1 MAVCLTRQVLLS
13 RHLLRNLA
21 TIDEDGHVPYD
32 ILQNGTLNCFRA
44 IITILSGVNQET
56 CQFSSPYEPPNR
68 PETHFLA
75 FSRKDRIFETSAA
88 SGEPSLTF
96 FFSNGSSIG
105 YENSNHSI
113 EDKILLFEITHTGK
127 GVTLSTKRVG
137 DERVN
142 RLRGEP
148 LWRGMASAEQQRQ
161 ASQFIDLLEGLSPKS
176 WLFWRKWYQGF
187 INGEPI
193 NWKLQRS
200 VAQIADDIWEA
211 GAEAVAAEIERIS
224 ATLDLKAEIASLKE
238 NLLAHEAI
246 AATGHNQGPPLDD
259 IVEVRKT
266 IQLIWPIVED
276 LETEADSEAPSA
288 NRLREL
294 RQKLLDISIIIAKYF
309 GVIADIAV
317 KKSVETFSETGTKWA
332 IRASVATYAS
342 TNEGVQS
349 VAKAAWE
356 LAKVLTRSSAG

>member
-1 MAVCLTRQVLLS
+1 MVSEHSAAINAQDDFEDGMYRLGWLSAYTRQVLLS

-21 TIDEDGHVPYD
+21 TIDEDGHVPCD

-56 CQFSSPYEPPNR
+56 RQFSSPYEPSNR

-176 WLFWRKWYQGF
+176 WIFWRKWYQGF
-187 INGEPI
+187 INGGPI

-200 VAQIADDIWEA
+200 FPN
-211 GAEAVAAEIERIS
+211 S
-224 ATLDLKAEIASLKE
+224 
-238 NLLAHEAI
+238 
-246 AATGHNQGPPLDD
+246 
-259 IVEVRKT
+259 
-266 IQLIWPIVED
+266 
-276 LETEADSEAPSA
+276 
-288 NRLREL
+288 
-294 RQKLLDISIIIAKYF
+294 
-309 GVIADIAV
+309 
-317 KKSVETFSETGTKWA
+317 
-332 IRASVATYAS
+332 
-342 TNEGVQS
+342 
-349 VAKAAWE
+349 
-356 LAKVLTRSSAG
+356 

>member
-1 MAVCLTRQVLLS
+1 MVDLLTGS
-13 RHLLRNLA
+13 FN
-21 TIDEDGHVPYD
+21 
-32 ILQNGTLNCFRA
+32 
-44 IITILSGVNQET
+44 
-56 CQFSSPYEPPNR
+56 
-68 PETHFLA
+68 
-75 FSRKDRIFETSAA
+75 AA
-88 SGEPSLTF
+88 S
-96 FFSNGSSIG
+96 
-105 YENSNHSI
+105 
-113 EDKILLFEITHTGK
+113 
-127 GVTLSTKRVG
+127 
-137 DERVN
+137 
-142 RLRGEP
+142 
-148 LWRGMASAEQQRQ
+148 
-161 ASQFIDLLEGLSPKS
+161 
-176 WLFWRKWYQGF
+176 
-187 INGEPI
+187 
-193 NWKLQRS
+193 
-200 VAQIADDIWEA
+200 QIADDIWEA

-294 RQKLLDISIIIAKYF
+294 GQKLLDISIIIAKYF

-317 KKSVETFSETGTKWA
+317 KKSVEKFSETGTKWA
-332 IRASVATYAS
+332 IRAGVATYAS